1 MDNLTKKETLD
12 SDVTYNM
19 IHFAV
24 MAIEAS
30 AKKINISGEEMYHR
44 LKNQDLIAKRLFAY
58 YEQLHT
64 QSIGYVVDDTLE
76 TLENWEKEDKEK

>member
-1 MDNLTKKETLD
+1 MEESKI
-12 SDVTYNM
+12 TYNM

-30 AKKINISGEEMYHR
+30 AKKIEISGDEMYHR

-58 YEQLHT
+58 YEQLHS
-64 QSIGYVVDDTLE
+64 QSINYVVDDTLE
-76 TLENWEKEDKEK
+76 TLENWEKEDKEKR

>member
-1 MDNLTKKETLD
+1 MEK

-30 AKKINISGEEMYHR
+30 AKKIEISGDEMYHR
-44 LKNQDLIAKRLFAY
+44 LKNQDLISKRLLAY

-64 QSIGYVVDDTLE
+64 QSISYVVDDTLE
-76 TLENWEKEDKEK
+76 ALGNWEKEDRRNNNDD